1 MRFIRPPLSTPTACT
16 RASQWRLLLGV
27 ALGFCAE
34 PEGPSMTKNSPSL
47 RHRSESRGATP
58 SVSEDGL
65 PYSPFAGPG
74 RTILAMELS
83 VGLDREK
90 RDGSLRTATLEFRET
105 DAVPAAAA
113 RFCDQHKLSDATRR
127 DVEAVLETALRQ
139 YFAHASAEEDE
150 QKGE

>member
-1 MRFIRPPLSTPTACT
+1 
-16 RASQWRLLLGV
+16 
-27 ALGFCAE
+27 
-34 PEGPSMTKNSPSL
+34 MTKNSPSL